1 MVQINTTNLRNFVN
15 KAKSNRGGGKTI
27 FDNSELNSA
36 ALDLASLLL
45 YVSDLE
51 NEIIRLKKQIV
62 ELETVTIE
70 MQGEKF

>member
-1 MVQINTTNLRNFVN
+1 MVQINTTNLRNFVD
-15 KAKSNRGGGKTI
+15 KAKSNKGAGKAI
-27 FDNSELNSA
+27 FDNSELNAA

-51 NEIIRLKKQIV
+51 NEIVRLKKEII
-62 ELETVTIE
+62 ELETVTVE